1 MDLTGYTQVRGGGF
15 HLLTDDPIMIAVVK
29 RCAELDAEV
38 RRLRYD
44 EVARFRTLRRDVR
57 QIKSRV
63 MKD

>member
-1 MDLTGYTQVRGGGF
+1 MEGYTEVRGGGF
-15 HLLTDDPIMIAVVK
+15 HLLTKDRFLIAAVR
-29 RCAELDAEV
+29 RCAELESELHRV
-38 RRLRYD
+38 RHE